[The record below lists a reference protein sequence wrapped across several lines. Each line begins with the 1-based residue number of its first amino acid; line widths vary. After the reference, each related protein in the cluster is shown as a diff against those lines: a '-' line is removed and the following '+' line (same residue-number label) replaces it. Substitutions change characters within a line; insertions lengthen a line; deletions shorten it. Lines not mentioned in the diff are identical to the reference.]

1 MAISASNIVSVVPR
15 ILTGTGS
22 DLVFNGMVFSKDSHL
37 PVNTPIVFSSSSD
50 VADYF
55 GDVSDEY
62 NFATVYFGGYQNSQI
77 KPSSLYFYRHT
88 PQAVAPF
95 ARGAELSPADAL
107 AALKVISNGNFS
119 VSLSGVVRAAAGID
133 LSAVNSLSDA
143 ANTVQEALRAV
154 DSEDEEL
161 ASLTVVFDA
170 TNDKFTVTNGKNGE
184 QYSITCPVGDVAVAM
199 GFNEETCTISAGSE
213 AQTLTATINSLTKAF
228 QNFVTYTTIWE
239 TSDDEALELA
249 KWASTN
255 ASSGT
260 CYLYVLWDSSKANLD
275 SANTSVIAEKLKAE
289 NIGATAVVYP
299 SYNVAAFV
307 MGTAASIAWDNT
319 NGTLTFA
326 FKSQDGLGAD
336 VNTTSD
342 ANALDAHGVNYVG
355 DFATR
360 NDDFILFYNGQM
372 LGSWQWIDTYLNS
385 IWLCNALQVQI
396 MSGFKSVRRAPY
408 NERGYSMV
416 RAWCR
421 DVINRAITN
430 GVIDAGV
437 TLNET
442 QKSSLVEELGGDYSN
457 EIYNN
462 GYYLQVQ
469 DATANTR
476 QQRKSPPCNLV
487 YTYGGAI
494 QKLTLPAIA
503 VV

>member
-37 PVNTPIVFSSSSD
+37 PVNTPIPFSSASG

-55 GDVSDEY
+55 GDTSDEY
-62 NFATVYFGGYQNSQI
+62 EFASVYFGGYQNSQI
-77 KPSSLYFYRHT
+77 KPSTLYFFRHCD
-88 PQAVAPF
+88 QAVAPF
-95 ARGAELSPADAL
+95 ARGKELNPSDAL
-107 AALKVISNGNFS
+107 AELKQITSGDITVTLSGTEYSASGVNLGTVS
-119 VSLSGVVRAAAGID
+119 SLSEAAQ
-133 LSAVNSLSDA
+133 
-143 ANTVQEALRAV
+143 TVQSALRAEG
-154 DSEDEEL
+154 STEEVTD
-161 ASLTVVFDA
+161 LTVAFDA
-170 TNDKFTVTNGKNGE
+170 VNNKFTVTNGTTGAE
-184 QYSITCPVGDVAVAM
+184 VSIKCPTGTVATAM
-199 GFNEETCTISAGSE
+199 GFDEDTCTISAGSGV
-213 AQTLTATINSLTKAF
+213 QTLTATINTLTKSF

-239 TSDDEALELA
+239 ATDEEAITLA

-260 CYLYVLWDSSKANLD
+260 CYLYVLWDSSEANLD
-275 SANTSVIAEKLKAE
+275 SNSTTIIAEKLKDQ
-289 NIGATAVVYP
+289 NIGATAIVYP
-299 SYNVAAFV
+299 SYKIAAFV

-319 NGTLTFA
+319 NSTLTFA

-336 VNTTSD
+336 IENTDD
-342 ANALDAHGVNYVG
+342 ANALEGHGVNYIG
-355 DFATR
+355 NYGTR
-360 NDDFILFYNGQM
+360 NDNFVFFYNGQM
-372 LGSWQWIDTYLNS
+372 LGSWEWIDTYLNS

-408 NERGYSMV
+408 TDRGYSMV

-421 DVINRAITN
+421 DVINRALTN

-437 TLNET
+437 SLNET
-442 QKSSLVEELGGDYSN
+442 QKASLVEELGADYSN

-494 QKLTLPAIA
+494 QRLTLPAIA

>member
-37 PVNTPIVFSSSSD
+37 PVGTPVVFSSSSD

-55 GDVSDEY
+55 GDASNEY
-62 NFATVYFGGYQNSQI
+62 EFASVYFGGYQNSQI
-77 KPSSLYFYRHT
+77 KPSSLYFYRHCEDD
-88 PQAVAPF
+88 VAPF
-95 ARGAELSPADAL
+95 VRGAELTPADAL
-107 AALKVISNGNFS
+107 AGLKKISAGDFTIE
-119 VSLSGVVRAAAGID
+119 LSGKQYSAGTID
-133 LSAVNSLSDA
+133 LSAITSLSDA
-143 ANTVQEALRAV
+143 AQIVQSALRALG
-154 DSEDEEL
+154 EIEEVT
-161 ASLTVVFDA
+161 ALTVAFDA
-170 TNDKFTVTNGKNGE
+170 TNNKFTLTSGATGE
-184 QYSITCPVGDVAVAM
+184 EVSVTCPVGDVAVAM
-199 GFNEETCTISAGSE
+199 GFDAETCTISAGSK

-239 TSDDEALELA
+239 ASDDEAMELA

-255 ASSGT
+255 ASAGT

-275 SANTSVIAEKLKAE
+275 SANTTVIAEKLKAE

-299 SYNVAAFV
+299 SYNIAAFV

-342 ANALDAHGVNYVG
+342 ANALDGHGVNYIG

-360 NDDFILFYNGQM
+360 NDDFVLFYNGQM
-372 LGSWQWIDTYLNS
+372 LGSWEWIDTYLNS

-396 MSGFKSVRRAPY
+396 MSGFTSVRRAPY

-416 RAWCR
+416 RSWCR

-494 QKLTLPAIA
+494 QKLSLPAIA

>member
-37 PVNTPIVFSSSSD
+37 PVNTPIPFYSSSD
-50 VADYF
+50 IADYF
-55 GDVSDEY
+55 GDTSDEY
-62 NFATVYFGGYQNSQI
+62 EFASVYFSGYQNSQI
-77 KPSSLYFYRHT
+77 KPSTLYFFRHCEE
-88 PQAVAPF
+88 AVAPF
-95 ARGAELSPADAL
+95 VRGATLVPADAL
-107 AALKVISNGNFS
+107 AALKQIVSGNFA
-119 VSLSGVVRAAAGID
+119 VTLSGTEYSVNNID
-133 LSAVNSLSDA
+133 LSSVTSLSEA
-143 ANTVQEALRAV
+143 AQTVQTALRAEG
-154 DSEDEEL
+154 STEEL
-161 ASLTVVFDA
+161 TSLTVAFDA
-170 TNDKFTVTNGKNGE
+170 VNNKFTVTNGKTGE
-184 QYSITCPVGDVAVAM
+184 EVSVKCPSGTIATAM
-199 GFNEETCTISAGSE
+199 GFDEDTCTISLGSE
-213 AQTLTATINSLTKAF
+213 AQTLTATINTLTKSF

-239 TSDDEALELA
+239 ASDEEALTLA

-255 ASSGT
+255 ASNGT
-260 CYLYVLWDSSKANLD
+260 CYLYVLWDSSEANLD
-275 SANTSVIAEKLKAE
+275 ANNTKIIVEQLKE
-289 NIGATAVVYP
+289 QNIGGTAVVYP
-299 SYNVAAFV
+299 SYKVAAFV

-319 NGTLTFA
+319 NSTITFA

-336 VNTTSD
+336 VNTTAD
-342 ANALDAHGVNYVG
+342 ANALDDHGVNYVG

-360 NDDFILFYNGQM
+360 NDNFVMFYNGQM

-396 MSGFKSVRRAPY
+396 MTGFKSVRRAPY

-416 RAWCR
+416 RSWCR

-442 QKSSLVEELGGDYSN
+442 QKSALIEELGADYSN
-457 EIYNN
+457 EIYSN

-494 QKLTLPAIA
+494 QRLTLPAIA

>member
-37 PVNTPIVFSSSSD
+37 PVNTPVPFSSSSD

-55 GDVSDEY
+55 GDASDEY
-62 NFATVYFGGYQNSQI
+62 EFASVYFGGYQNSQI
-77 KPSSLYFYRHT
+77 KPSTLYFFRHCDE
-88 PQAVAPF
+88 AVAPF
-95 ARGAELSPADAL
+95 ARGKALTPADAL
-107 AALKVISNGNFS
+107 AELKQITSGDFAVT
-119 VSLSGVVRAAAGID
+119 LSGTEYSATGID
-133 LSAVNSLSDA
+133 LGSVTSLSEAAETVQSALRALGDTEEVTNLTVAFDA
-143 ANTVQEALRAV
+143 AN
-154 DSEDEEL
+154 
-161 ASLTVVFDA
+161 
-170 TNDKFTVTNGKNGE
+170 NKFTVTNGKTGE
-184 QYSITCPVGDVAVAM
+184 EVSVKCPSGSVATAM
-199 GFNEETCTISAGSE
+199 GFDEDTCTISAGCE
-213 AQTLTATINSLTKAF
+213 AQTLTATINTLTKSF

-239 TSDDEALELA
+239 ASDDEALTLA
-249 KWASTN
+249 KWASSN

-260 CYLYVLWDSSKANLD
+260 CYLYVLWDSSDANLD
-275 SANTSVIAEKLKAE
+275 ANSTKIIVEKLKE
-289 NIGATAVVYP
+289 QNIGATAVVYP
-299 SYNVAAFV
+299 SYKLAAFV
-307 MGTAASIAWDNT
+307 MGAAASIAWDNK
-319 NGTLTFA
+319 NGTMTFA

-336 VNTTSD
+336 VNTTAD
-342 ANALDAHGVNYVG
+342 ANALDAHGVNYIG

-360 NDDFILFYNGQM
+360 NDNFIVFYNGQM

-396 MSGFKSVRRAPY
+396 MTGFTSVRRAPY

-416 RAWCR
+416 RSWCR
-421 DVINRAITN
+421 DVLNRAINN

-442 QKSSLVEELGGDYSN
+442 QKSALVEELGADYSN
-457 EIYNN
+457 EIYSN

-476 QQRKSPPCNLV
+476 QQRTSPPCNLV

-494 QKLTLPAIA
+494 QRLTLPAIA